1 MFRQEAAASAKA
13 LRLHMLGVSQ
23 EYQGGQ
29 WGGGGGG
36 GGRVYKGRIK
46 GMRDR
51 EAWDVGPIGFL
62 HFIPHPLVFILHVVR
77 TSRGFYF
84 CLMLSNFNSV
94 QKPRWELALRGHRD
108 APLKVDL

>member
-1 MFRQEAAASAKA
+1 
-13 LRLHMLGVSQ
+13 MLGVSQ

-29 WGGGGGG
+29 WGG